1 VRSRDL
7 HSQPLANSLS
17 SYRVR
22 QRGDAGGGGTGE
34 IQGNVPAA
42 QGQLHARPRSI
53 EEPRSIRRS
62 RIPRKGELVRRGKRE
77 EDECKK
83 EGRGKHGEGGGDR
96 SKCERTRDGFSII
109 PHEYEAKPYNGGAA
123 LSTSFSPSPSP
134 ARRRYSTPGALAS
147 PALPSPPLPARPPA
161 AASSLVPRPL
171 SSPLLSSPLPASPC
185 PSVRPSV
192 RP

>member
-22 QRGDAGGGGTGE
+22 QRGDAGGGVGGTGE

-109 PHEYEAKPYNGGAA
+109 PHGSQHLLFSVPVPRAPPLLYAGRAC
-123 LSTSFSPSPSP
+123 LSRPPLPSPP
-134 ARRRYSTPGALAS
+134 ARRR
-147 PALPSPPLPARPPA
+147 
-161 AASSLVPRPL
+161 LVPRP
-171 SSPLLSSPLPASPC
+171 SSPLLSSPLLSLPPPVR